1 MIYIGNDIINK
12 IGNSNRLYYNNSIVY
27 QGYYIG
33 DTPDVPDTPTL
44 SLPDVPFMFNYNA
57 KNYVDGVIPNADGA
71 LFEYGCTLSKTN
83 VVDYYGDY
91 LTFNADAGMIYNFG
105 STSNNPFNRIGND
118 PMTIIMKTRTSDT
131 GTNHLMANRGD
142 YYYGSSYNWMVRIET
157 GYQFLHT
164 LKPSPDTAIAVPYV
178 YDSENIVAIRCLN
191 NGNGYAQN
199 YTTGEIGDITLTDW
213 GGKSGV
219 IGILNGA
226 YGGEIFRG
234 DFYWMYLSNE
244 QLTDEQIQQV
254 IDYNEN

>member
-1 MIYIGNDIINK
+1 MIYLNSNVINK
-12 IGNSNRLYYNNSIVY
+12 IGNSNRLYYNGDIVY
-27 QGYYIG
+27 QGYTTGGGSTG
-33 DTPDVPDTPTL
+33 DY

-57 KNYVDGVIPNADGA
+57 KQYSNGVLPNAAGA
-71 LFEYGCTLSKTN
+71 LFEYDCTLSNKN

-91 LTFNADAGMIYNFG
+91 LTFNADAGMIHNFD
-105 STSNNPFNRIGND
+105 STSNNPFNRSGND
-118 PMTIIMKTRTSDT
+118 PMTIIMKTRTSNT
-131 GTNHLMANRGD
+131 GTNHLIANRGD
-142 YYYGSSYNWMVRIET
+142 YWYGSSYNWMVRIGL

-164 LKPSPDTAIAVPYV
+164 LNPLPDTAIAVPYV
-178 YDSENIVAIRCLN
+178 YDSENIVVFRCLN

-199 YTTGEIGDITLTDW
+199 YTTGEIGNITLTDW

-226 YGGEIFRG
+226 YGGEIFLG

-254 IDYNEN
+254 IEYNENIN